1 MVQIAGFYDENAE
14 PSGDFS
20 PIPAG
25 QYVAEIVDSEIV
37 NVSKNDDSKGT
48 CLKLT
53 WKIGEGELTGR
64 LVWQRL
70 NMWFSGNEK
79 KPGEVARIANQQFA
93 AIRQACGKGVVQD
106 TAELHFI
113 PCRIVVKLKTD
124 PSGQYAPQKEIG
136 SVSALDSGTAF
147 AGAANA
153 GVTQAA
159 PARPA
164 PTQAAKPAASGALPW
179 KRPA

>member
-48 CLKLT
+48 ALKLT
-53 WKIGEGELTGR
+53 WEIAEGELTGR

-70 NMWFSGNEK
+70 SMWYNGNDK
-79 KPGEVARIANQQFA
+79 VVQIANQQFA

-106 TAELHFI
+106 TSELHFI
-113 PCRIVVKLKTD
+113 PCRIMVKLKTD
-124 PSGQYAPQKEIG
+124 PSGQYAPNNEVG

-153 GVTQAA
+153 GVTHAA

-164 PTQAAKPAASGALPW
+164 APPPGKTGALPW